1 MYLPLVFETTV
12 VPSRKRPII
21 DLADIIEDVLPLK
34 TRRLSSAS
42 KNDSNLFA
50 KVNVEGFSR
59 EELKVSVDGKELI
72 IEGKHSE
79 SDEKVGTLE
88 RTFTRKIPIPD
99 EIKQETFKSDL
110 SDDGKYLL
118 IRANR
123 KEPEKPKRITIP
135 IGIKNSSSST
145 SPSPTPTPSEHKNGD
160 EAVKNG
166 CNCNTEKE
174 NVIEKNGESKNNTS
188 DLSNTKFHEVIID

>member
-72 IEGKHSE
+72 IKGKHSE

-145 SPSPTPTPSEHKNGD
+145 SPSSTPSEPKNGN
-160 EAVKNG
+160 EAIKNG
-166 CNCNTEKE
+166 CNCNTEKG
-174 NVIEKNGESKNNTS
+174 NVTEKNGESKNNTS
-188 DLSNTKFHEVIID
+188 DLSNTKFYEVIIN